1 MTRIAM
7 ALFLAMPW
15 SGAAADRISEMSRT
29 ERCVYTARLAV
40 AGYHHYLQGRSRAD
54 LRIHWKGDETPN
66 EIEFVMRVIDEAY
79 ARAQADGKAVT
90 AGHMSEQDFG
100 DEVYAACMADRQ

>member
-1 MTRIAM
+1 MGM
-7 ALFLAMPW
+7 ALLLAALW

-40 AGYHHYLQGRSRAD
+40 AGYHHYLQGRTRAD

-66 EIEFVMRVIDEAY
+66 EIEFITRVIDEAY
-79 ARAQADGKAVT
+79 ARAQADGQAVAEGQT
-90 AGHMSEQDFG
+90 SEQDFG
-100 DEVYAACMADRQ
+100 DEAYAACMAGGQ